1 MLIALLAAE
10 DESERSRLQRT
21 GLPRS
26 TYHAARRRAY
36 EEGWVHDRYLPD
48 PGVFGLRTA
57 RIWLLRP
64 YADRQDELL
73 RRLESRPGTVVLWQ
87 TPQSVFAVEV
97 DLDPG
102 AREGTAPEEVS
113 EELTQERM
121 VLSVPLGSRGLPVYF
136 DYEGLVA
143 HLASQPGAT
152 SYPRG
157 LDRPSGGGALKGPVR
172 SPGTWQTAH
181 RLVLLPFSAPMEGRP
196 GHRMGPQALPRSQRR
211 LLELG
216 WVHRRVLPDPSR
228 IPPFRGRQADE
239 MVFVHGRWRE
249 GEKADPLLRTLTG
262 ECRVFPFLFA
272 FNEEVLLLAALG
284 QSAPGDGGVPG
295 SSSRRPVLP
304 TLRQCLENIVVTRE
318 RVGSVIPRIDH
329 RYDRLLARDGVPPES
344 G

>member
-1 MLIALLAAE
+1 MLTALLSAE
-10 DESERSRLQRT
+10 DESERARLQRT

-48 PGVFGLRTA
+48 PGAFGLRTA
-57 RIWLLRP
+57 RISLSRP
-64 YADRQDELL
+64 YADRQEELL
-73 RRLESRPGTVVLWQ
+73 GLLGSRKGTVVLWQ

-97 DLDPG
+97 DV
-102 AREGTAPEEVS
+102 APEGGGTPTPDEVPAG
-113 EELTQERM
+113 LTQERT
-121 VLSVPLGSRGLPVYF
+121 VVSVPLGSRGLPVYF

-143 HLASQPGAT
+143 HLASQPGAKA
-152 SYPRG
+152 YPRG
-157 LDRPSGGGALKGPVR
+157 LDHAPGPAPMKGPVR
-172 SPGTWQTAH
+172 SPGTWETAH
-181 RLVLLPFSAPMEGRP
+181 RLVLLPFNAPLEGRP
-196 GHRMGPQALPRSQRR
+196 GHRVGPPSLPRSQRR

-216 WVHRRVLPDPSR
+216 WVHRRVLPDPAR

-249 GEKADPLLRTLTG
+249 GERAELLLRTLTG

-272 FNEEVLLLAALG
+272 FNEEALFLAALG

-295 SSSRRPVLP
+295 GSSRRPVLP

-318 RVGSVIPRIDH
+318 RVGSVIPRVDH
-329 RYDRLLARDGVPPES
+329 RYDRLLLRSASARES